1 MLPAAWKAAFVE
13 YGTAITTLQRAKRLN
28 ACLSDPAE
36 LLGELANPGH
46 VGWDPLDQPDW
57 LLLELEND
65 ILIRE
70 EQAQIARHM
79 ISPSSGT
86 NCIMQFN
93 MGLGK
98 SSVVLPMVAV
108 KLADGLK
115 LIRVVVLKSLSTQM
129 FHLLQNKLGGMIN
142 RKIYYV
148 PISRSLKLT
157 PKLATKVRDTYISCS
172 KSGGILLVL
181 PEHILSFELLGLD
194 YALSRGM
201 NASARSKTSSLTQ
214 IGSTMIN
221 TQSELSPTI
230 SAPHCS
236 W

>member
-1 MLPAAWKAAFVE
+1 
-13 YGTAITTLQRAKRLN
+13 
-28 ACLSDPAE
+28 
-36 LLGELANPGH
+36 
-46 VGWDPLDQPDW
+46 
-57 LLLELEND
+57 
-65 ILIRE
+65 
-70 EQAQIARHM
+70 
-79 ISPSSGT
+79 
-86 NCIMQFN
+86 
-93 MGLGK
+93 
-98 SSVVLPMVAV
+98 

-221 TQSELSPTI
+221 TQKWLLENSRDILDESDEILNVNFELIYTMGEQRGTEFSPDRWEIIPCVLNTLANVAQNCGFSQKFPNGLEI
-230 SAPHCS
+230 VAAKSGDGFPRLRILQPDAGAELLSATAREICENGLP
-236 W
+236 